1 MYDFYRN
8 THMMHIYNI
17 SASQK
22 YKVDNIAFK
31 VNKSLFTK
39 YKHVYHFSW
48 VQRLANKLF
57 YEKMIFGNEL
67 VEMAPNKFHVS
78 FDGTSPKN
86 VISDFSY

>member
-8 THMMHIYNI
+8 THMMHIYKI

-31 VNKSLFTK
+31 VNIKSLLTK

-48 VQRLANKLF
+48 VQRLANK
-57 YEKMIFGNEL
+57 
-67 VEMAPNKFHVS
+67 
-78 FDGTSPKN
+78 
-86 VISDFSY
+86 